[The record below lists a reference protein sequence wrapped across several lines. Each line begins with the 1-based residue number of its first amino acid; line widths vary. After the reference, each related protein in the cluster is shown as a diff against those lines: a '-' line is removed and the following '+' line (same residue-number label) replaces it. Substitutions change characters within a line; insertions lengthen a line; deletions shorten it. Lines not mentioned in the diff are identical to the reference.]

1 MPKMNCLYRL
11 ILGKPLKEYP
21 PPSRN
26 PILTVSLIMKPLP
39 TTLEELSTLEQLIAK
54 RMSSL
59 NAMSYAF
66 NDEISQQMK
75 NTLQRKNS
83 LKNDV
88 EQLSMKLMEIQQK
101 RDELIA
107 ARALH

>member
-1 MPKMNCLYRL
+1 
-11 ILGKPLKEYP
+11 
-21 PPSRN
+21 
-26 PILTVSLIMKPLP
+26 MKPLP

-59 NAMSYAF
+59 NAMSYAL
-66 NDEISQQMK
+66 NDEISQQLKGGFHIRAK

-88 EQLSMKLMEIQQK
+88 EHLSKKLMEIQQK